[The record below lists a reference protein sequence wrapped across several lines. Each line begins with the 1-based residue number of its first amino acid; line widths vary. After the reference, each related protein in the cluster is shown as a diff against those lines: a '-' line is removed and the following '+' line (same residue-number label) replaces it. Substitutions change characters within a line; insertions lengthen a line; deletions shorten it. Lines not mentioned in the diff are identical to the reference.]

1 MVILIDCGTNEKQGL
16 YQLVSM
22 HPEIEVGYSFE
33 ANPIVYD
40 SNDKTDG
47 INYYNVAVSD
57 KNGFSEFYLERDITK
72 GDKFIGGGSR
82 MQDPRIGVIPCF
94 KDESH
99 FEPISGGKIT
109 NNPEEFINDMY
120 LKKIVPTIRL
130 VDFINYLNPE
140 DKSVILKLDVEGCEY
155 PILEDMKKSNVF
167 NKIKKVYIEFH
178 EWARTPEYDS
188 NTTWLKYFSENNI
201 DYGWWG

>member
-1 MVILIDCGTNEKQGL
+1 MTIFIDCGTNEKQGL
-16 YQLVSM
+16 CQIASM

-40 SNDKTDG
+40 SIDKTDSV
-47 INYYNVAVSD
+47 NYYNVAVSD

-82 MQDPRIGVIPCF
+82 MQDPRIGLLPCF
-94 KDESH
+94 EDPDKLHYIGQGKTTKNIDEYV
-99 FEPISGGKIT
+99 G
-109 NNPEEFINDMY
+109 DMY

-140 DKSVILKLDVEGCEY
+140 DKSIILKLDVEGCEY
-155 PILEDMKKSNVF
+155 PILEDMKKSDVF

-188 NTTWLKYFSENNI
+188 NAVWLKYFSENNVE
-201 DYGWWG
+201 YGWWG